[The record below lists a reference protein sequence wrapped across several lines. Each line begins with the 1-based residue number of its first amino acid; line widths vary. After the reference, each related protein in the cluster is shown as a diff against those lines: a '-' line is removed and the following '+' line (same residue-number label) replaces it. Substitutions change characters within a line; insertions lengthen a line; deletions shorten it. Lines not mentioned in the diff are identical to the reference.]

1 MDKRISKIIILSLH
15 RIFPVN
21 VAAPRSPDQ
30 PFLII
35 LVEHFASG
43 LDALRILRL
52 ARGQTE
58 NWFLRDSCGPR
69 LAGTNPGYVLVGEI
83 PFWNSLPWK
92 YRISASVETVGTGA
106 CVRNAERILREICHD
121 AARKLKKNEHFNIG
135 KIWKCSLLLISN
147 FCYVNYFN
155 N

>member
-1 MDKRISKIIILSLH
+1 MDKRISKIIIISLR

-52 ARGQTE
+52 ARGQAE

-69 LAGTNPGYVLVGEI
+69 LAGANPGYVLVREI
-83 PFWNSLPWK
+83 PFRNSLPWK
-92 YRISASVETVGTGA
+92 YRISASVKTVGTGA
-106 CVRNAERILREICHD
+106 CVRNAERILREICRD
-121 AARKLKKNEHFNIG
+121 AARKIG
-135 KIWKCSLLLISN
+135 EKWAFQHWEVWQFSRLLISN
-147 FCYVNYFN
+147 FCYFN